1 MKKKGI
7 DVLKHELVPKHE
19 ILSPEEAKKVVKKY
33 GGNPY
38 LFPYILSSDPVV
50 QALGAKVGDIIM
62 ITRKSETSL
71 QTKYYRLVVEG

>member
-19 ILSPEEAKKVVKKY
+19 VLSPEEAKRVIEQY
-33 GGNPY
+33 GRNPY
-38 LFPYILSSDPVV
+38 LFPYISASDPVI
-50 QALGAKVGDIIM
+50 QALGAKVGDVIM

-71 QTKYYRLVVEG
+71 QTKYYRVVVER